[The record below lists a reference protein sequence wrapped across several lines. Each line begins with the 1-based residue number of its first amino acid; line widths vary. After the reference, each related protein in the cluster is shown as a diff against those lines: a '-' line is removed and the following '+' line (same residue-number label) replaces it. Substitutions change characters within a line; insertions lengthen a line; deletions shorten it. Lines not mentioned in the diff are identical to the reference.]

1 MSVLKSASA
10 GLGVSQTARR
20 FGVRHS
26 TVYRWAKLEQMP
38 KLAHYLKAFLKL
50 GVPQPSRVWL
60 TLESSHGYAVP
71 VGQFAHVPTQ
81 IKDWS
86 DVQELLIQLQP
97 IERLPSEFDRNYLFG
112 FLLGMIIGDAAKSKL
127 KGSNQHRHLGLV
139 LSQRYETNLNLGE
152 FTCVCARSIGLR
164 SFKSREATA
173 LANAEAVKAFHVP
186 IFCPLLRSVRYQ
198 RLQKLA
204 LGRKPARGAGRLSP
218 EIRAE
223 IGKLK
228 ESGISTTRI
237 VETILDKRGLLI
249 SIEAAQRW
257 GTRPAAG
264 G

>member
-1 MSVLKSASA
+1 MVQIILVKTRLTIQWLIIGKQGCFQGFCTDSLNNKLVEYVIEKGNDLGFTKYFWKGCEPLQSDIERYRKSVSVLKSASA

-112 FLLGMIIGDAAKSKL
+112 FLLGMII
-127 KGSNQHRHLGLV
+127 
-139 LSQRYETNLNLGE
+139 
-152 FTCVCARSIGLR
+152 I
-164 SFKSREATA
+164 
-173 LANAEAVKAFHVP
+173 
-186 IFCPLLRSVRYQ
+186 
-198 RLQKLA
+198 
-204 LGRKPARGAGRLSP
+204 
-218 EIRAE
+218 
-223 IGKLK
+223 
-228 ESGISTTRI
+228 
-237 VETILDKRGLLI
+237 
-249 SIEAAQRW
+249 
-257 GTRPAAG
+257 
-264 G
+264 